1 MRPEDLD
8 RLPLCRLTEVPL
20 PADPAGPGPRGL
32 DRPAGS
38 GRSGGPP
45 TAPRGDLHAALSPAL
60 SPALTGA
67 YAAGRP
73 VLVAWVRAA
82 AGAPVAV
89 VLGGDIA
96 VGVPGAGTGGAYG
109 GGDPA
114 RGDPA
119 GGEVRPLYPP
129 GSRGRRIA
137 APEFAALLAALPA
150 WLRCCGTADSLAASP
165 LDGAWWTGGLDDL
178 VVHLGGAPFAWLV
191 VAEPVG
197 GDAVRAR
204 LAELH
209 HRIGVL
215 LDRQATSA
223 RDRVDLE
230 RAQER
235 YRELSQ
241 ALAAGLWDVHV
252 LAGGADAEGVARSAA
267 LLCSAS
273 DLAPLP
279 YTLRPH
285 GAALPFAGAL
295 AATVAGADSNT
306 GTGGLSGGSPFAAST
321 ALLCAVARPP
331 VRELPGLRLVEPPA
345 FDVTPETA
353 DGIPLGAV
361 LDGTGAPAGEFAV
374 PTGTLNRHAFV
385 AGATGAGKSQT
396 VRHLLEGLHRAGVPW
411 LVIEPAKAEYARMA
425 GRLAG
430 AHPAGGG
437 VVVVRPGD
445 PDQVAVSLNPLEPE
459 AGFPLQTH
467 LDLVRALF
475 LAAFEANEP
484 FPQVLARALTRCY
497 EDLGWD
503 LALGR
508 SRVAGGTPRYPTL
521 GDLQR
526 VALDVVAGVG
536 YGAEMTADV
545 RGFIDVRLASLRLGT
560 PGRFFEGGHPL
571 DVADLLRRDV
581 VLELEDVGN
590 DQDKAFCMG
599 AVLIR
604 LAEHLRV
611 HEADGRGRLRH
622 VTVVEEAHRL
632 LKASAAGTPAAHAV
646 ELFAALLAEVRAY
659 GEGVVVAEQIP
670 SKLLPDVVKNTAL
683 KVLHRL
689 PAADDRE
696 TVGATMNLDDRQSRH
711 VVTLPPGEA
720 AVFADGMDRPLLV
733 RVPPGEDRERAAA
746 APLAASVCRTR
757 SRACGPECRAR
768 PCTLR
773 EISAGRDLAADPR
786 LTLWLEL
793 LTVAHVTGERRPRP
807 RTGALP
813 ATVGRPQ
820 RTVQCALAHL
830 AQHAVDVRYPDLLPW
845 YQPELL
851 AAHVAD
857 TAARLLYGEP
867 SACAVPSEVEWQ
879 AGRYRWVD
887 VGRALAGWRGPR
899 DVPHPDT
906 ARWARRGLHL
916 RAGTV
921 DGQLRELREHPT
933 RSVPGAALLFGAEP
947 VLESSVDALSSAD
960 DPARRLAEATA
971 FLEPEGVAWLPRRL
985 LPALAP

>member
-1 MRPEDLD
+1 MTFEG
-8 RLPLCRLTEVPL
+8 LPLCRLTEVPL
-20 PADPAGPGPRGL
+20 LADGAGAGQPGPAGPARGAGAGQPGVS
-32 DRPAGS
+32 PAA
-38 GRSGGPP
+38 GGP
-45 TAPRGDLHAALSPAL
+45 AALAAALSPAL
-60 SPALTGA
+60 TSA
-67 YAAGRP
+67 YSGGRP
-73 VLVAWVRAA
+73 VLVAWVRAVP
-82 AGAPVAV
+82 GGPVAV

-96 VGVPGAGTGGAYG
+96 VGARDAADGAGP
-109 GGDPA
+109 GGD
-114 RGDPA
+114 
-119 GGEVRPLYPP
+119 EVRPLYPP
-129 GSRGRRIA
+129 GSRGRRLPA
-137 APEFAALLAALPA
+137 AGLDALLAGLPA
-150 WLRCCGTADSLAASP
+150 WLRCCGSADSLAASP
-165 LDGAWWTGGLDDL
+165 LDGPHGTGRIDDL
-178 VVHLGGAPFAWLV
+178 VAHLGGAPFAWLV
-191 VAEPVG
+191 LAEPVG
-197 GDAVRAR
+197 RDAVGAR

-209 HRIGVL
+209 YRIGAL

-223 RDRVDLE
+223 RDRADLE

-241 ALAAGLWDVHV
+241 ATASGLWNVHV
-252 LAGGADAEGVARSAA
+252 LAGGPDPHGVARSAA

-285 GAALPFAGAL
+285 GEAMPLPDAL
-295 AATVAGADSNT
+295 AATVT
-306 GTGGLSGGSPFAAST
+306 GPDPDSGGSPFAASA

-331 VRELPGLRLVEPPA
+331 LRELPGVRLVEPPA
-345 FDVTPETA
+345 FDVTPETTG
-353 DGIPLGAV
+353 GIPLGVV
-361 LDGTGAPAGEFAV
+361 LDGTGAPAGDFAV
-374 PTGTLNRHAFV
+374 PAATLNRHAFV

-425 GRLAG
+425 GRLETGPGAAG
-430 AHPAGGG
+430 AEASGGG
-437 VVVVRPGD
+437 VVVIRPGD

-467 LDLVRALF
+467 IDLVRALF

-503 LALGR
+503 LALGQ

-526 VALDVVAGVG
+526 VALDVVGGIG

-545 RGFIDVRLASLRLGT
+545 RGFVDVRLASLRLGT

-604 LAEHLRV
+604 LAEYLRV
-611 HEADGRGRLRH
+611 HQPDGGGRLRH

-632 LKASAAGTPAAHAV
+632 LRASAAGTPAAHAV

-696 TVGATMNLDDRQSRH
+696 TVGATMNLDERQSRH
-711 VVTLPPGEA
+711 VVALPPGEA
-720 AVFADGMDRPLLV
+720 AVFADGMDRPVLV
-733 RVPPGEDRERAAA
+733 RVPLGEGRERVAAEPVTA
-746 APLAASVCRTR
+746 GVRRTR
-757 SRACGPECRAR
+757 SQACGPLCRSRA
-768 PCTLR
+768 CTLR
-773 EISAGRDLAADPR
+773 EISAGRALAADPR
-786 LTLWLEL
+786 LTLWVEL
-793 LTVAHVTGERRPRP
+793 LTVAHVAGERRPRP
-807 RTGALP
+807 VPGALSGP
-813 ATVGRPQ
+813 VGGHPQ

-830 AQHAVDVRYPDLLPW
+830 AQQAVDLRYRHLLPW

-851 AAHVAD
+851 AAHVAA
-857 TAARLLYGEP
+857 TAACWLYGEP
-867 SACAVPSEVEWQ
+867 SDCTALSEVDWQ

-899 DVPHPDT
+899 DCPHPDT
-906 ARWARRGLHL
+906 GRWARRGLDL

-921 DGQLRELREHPT
+921 DEQVRLLREHPT
-933 RSVPGAALLFGAEP
+933 RSIPGVVLLFGEEP
-947 VLESSVDALSSAD
+947 VLESCVDALSGAA
-960 DPARRLAEATA
+960 DPAQRLAQATA

-985 LPALAP
+985 LPALTR